1 MGVAAKIEAK
11 KPKIYTNQTSLSMG
25 VEIKS
30 EAKKQKLMQIKPVY
44 QCG

>member
-25 VEIKS
+25 VAVKN
-30 EAKKQKLMQIKPVY
+30 EAKNRN
-44 QCG
+44 